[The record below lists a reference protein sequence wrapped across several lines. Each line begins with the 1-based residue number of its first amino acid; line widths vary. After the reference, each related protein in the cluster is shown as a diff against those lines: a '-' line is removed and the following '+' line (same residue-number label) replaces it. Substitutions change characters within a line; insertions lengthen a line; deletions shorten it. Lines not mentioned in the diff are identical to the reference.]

1 MDKKEQNK
9 EAVRRFREKE
19 KKEKAEREEMQRKKE
34 ELRKENERKKREIEA
49 TKVQIRNTGNMFRA
63 MANHNP
69 GFGQH
74 PSVKKYL

>member
-34 ELRKENERKKREIEA
+34 IYLKENERKRREIEA
-49 TKVQIRNTGNMFRA
+49 TKAQIRSTGNMFRA
-63 MANHNP
+63 MANRNP
-69 GFGQH
+69 SFGQH